1 MNNVKAVF
9 PGSFDP
15 LTLGHVDIIQ
25 RASDLFPE
33 VVVAI
38 AASPSKHPILSLEKR
53 EELAKN
59 ALKNLSN
66 VTVISFDN
74 LMVDFLRKIDAHV
87 LIRGLRNTNDFEYE
101 MQLSHMYRAQLPNI
115 EVIYFP
121 TKLEYTFISSTLVR
135 EIAIHH
141 GLLTPYVPQ
150 EVALAIAESI
160 SEAEESRSRGN

>member
-25 RASDLFPE
+25 RASGLFKE

-53 EELAKN
+53 TNLAKN

-66 VTVISFDN
+66 VSVISFDN
-74 LMVDFLRKIDAHV
+74 LMVDFLNEINAHV
-87 LIRGLRNTNDFEYE
+87 LIRGLRNTIDFEYE
-101 MQLSHMYRAQLPNI
+101 LQLSHMYRAQLPNI
-115 EVIYFP
+115 EVLYLP

-141 GLLTPYVPQ
+141 GILTPYVPQ
-150 EVALAIAESI
+150 EVAEAIAQSI
-160 SEAEESRSRGN
+160 YDIEQKQ

>member
-1 MNNVKAVF
+1 MNDVKAVF

-15 LTLGHVDIIQ
+15 LTLGHVDIIR
-25 RASDLFPE
+25 RASDLFKE

-53 EELAKN
+53 TELARN
-59 ALKNLSN
+59 ALRNLNN
-66 VTVISFDN
+66 VTVMNFDN
-74 LMVDFLRKIDAHV
+74 LLVDFLRKINAHV

-101 MQLSHMYRAQLPNI
+101 MQLSHMYRAQLPDI

-141 GLLTPYVPQ
+141 GILTPYVPQ
-150 EVALAIAESI
+150 EVADAIAESI
-160 SEAEESRSRGN
+160 CQSERS